1 MPSPI
6 RSVVGLALAA
16 TLLAAGAGDA
26 AAARVSEQD
35 LRFATIQMD
44 AGAFEHGQTV
54 EQLILCLRTWK
65 PNDGRAPNAVEIA
78 RLSDDIFTVAATLR
92 SRSIFHFQVAR
103 ERGEPVALLRR
114 VEYQVPAHGA
124 YQQVT
129 DAETKRVMLRSACTK
144 P

>member
-1 MPSPI
+1 MHPMRRCLP
-6 RSVVGLALAA
+6 LAV
-16 TLLAAGAGDA
+16 A
-26 AAARVSEQD
+26 AALLGVAAEGARAAPVSEQD
-35 LRFATIQMD
+35 LRLATIQMD
-44 AGAFEHGQTV
+44 AGAFERGQTV

-65 PNDGRAPNAVEIA
+65 PGDGRPANAIEIA

-92 SRSIFHFQVAR
+92 SHAIFHFQVAR
-103 ERGEPVALLRR
+103 ERGAPVALLRR

-129 DAETKRVMLRSACTK
+129 DTETKRVMLRSACTK